1 MTLGAC
7 LRLNR
12 SRIRDRFGRAFAGS
26 REDILSA
33 PFHPDVRGEI
43 ADCPMDSLTLGC
55 FQEISSGAVVKFVE
69 DQTAQ
74 KLRGGYYTPLD
85 LAAFIARW
93 VRDLEPSRILEPSCG
108 DGAFLQAMADVGGFH
123 DVGVV
128 GFELDQVEAR
138 KAAGRAKELN
148 LARVDVRAEDFLA
161 WAIDNM
167 EEGGDRFDAIVGN
180 PPFVRYQFLPP
191 TFQTRAA
198 RIFEEL
204 NLKFTKHTNAW
215 VPFILASMSLLRPG
229 GRLAMVVPAEI
240 IHVTHAQSL
249 RSYLGKECRRLVI
262 IDPEEL
268 WFDGTLQGAVILMAE
283 KLSGPRQKSEG
294 LGMVPVRGREFLR
307 RSPSEVFAAPQPIN
321 GKTVA
326 GKWTRALLDVETRRL
341 FDEMEEHPDV
351 HRFEDIAR
359 VDVGIVTGAN
369 KFFLVPDET
378 VEIFGLSKYAHPMFG
393 RSEHCPGVI
402 YDERQHAANA
412 EKGSPT
418 NFLWFDDAPSSMRSG
433 PKRYIESGER
443 EMLHTRYKCRIREPW
458 FKVPSV
464 YATEVGMLKRSH
476 DTPRLILNRVGAYTT
491 DTAYR
496 IRTRDVAGNRLVGC
510 FLNPMTALSAE
521 LEGRHYGGGV
531 LELIPSE
538 IERLLIPL
546 PLQVDIDL
554 EALDASIRTRPT
566 HETLECQ
573 GKIVLGALGIPKAK
587 QDSALEGW
595 RKLRDRRHRTSTDE
609 PAETII

>member
-1 MTLGAC
+1 M
-7 LRLNR
+7 
-12 SRIRDRFGRAFAGS
+12 
-26 REDILSA
+26 
-33 PFHPDVRGEI
+33 
-43 ADCPMDSLTLGC
+43 
-55 FQEISSGAVVKFVE
+55 KFIE

-93 VRDLEPSRILEPSCG
+93 VADLEPQKVLEPSCG
-108 DGAFLQAMADVGGFH
+108 DGAFFQAMADVGGFQKAAIT
-123 DVGVV
+123 
-128 GFELDQVEAR
+128 GFELNDEEAG
-138 KAAGRAKELN
+138 KAARRSKELGLSN
-148 LARVDVRAEDFLA
+148 ANVRPEDFLG

-167 EEGGDRFDAIVGN
+167 GKGGERFDAVVGN

-191 TFQTRAA
+191 QFQARAA
-198 RIFEEL
+198 SIFEEL
-204 NLKFTKHTNAW
+204 GLKFTKHTNAW

-249 RSYLGKECRRLVI
+249 RNYLGKECRRLVI

-283 KLSGPRQKSEG
+283 KRSSSRQKAEG

-307 RSPSEVFAAPQPIN
+307 RSPGELFAEPQSIN

-326 GKWTRALLDVETRRL
+326 GKWTRALLDLETRGL
-341 FDEMEEHPDV
+341 FDELEGHSEV
-351 HRFEDIAR
+351 HRFDDIAR

-369 KFFLVPDET
+369 KFFLVPDDT
-378 VEIFGLSKYAHPMFG
+378 VEAYGLSKYAHPMFG

-402 YDERQHAANA
+402 YDEHQHAANA
-412 EKGSPT
+412 KKGSPT
-418 NFLWFDDAPSSMRSG
+418 NFLWFDDAPNQMPSRA
-433 PKRYIESGER
+433 RQYIELGER
-443 EMLHTRYKCRIREPW
+443 EKLHTRYKCRIRAPW
-458 FKVPSV
+458 YKVPSV
-464 YATEVGMLKRSH
+464 YSTEVGMLKRCH
-476 DTPRLILNRVGAYTT
+476 DTPRLILNRLGAYTT

-496 IRTRDVAGNRLVGC
+496 IRTRGVEGERLVGC
-510 FLNPMTALSAE
+510 FINPLTALSAE

-546 PLQVDIDL
+546 PKEVDLDL
-554 EALDASIRTRPT
+554 TGLDASIRTRPT
-566 HETLECQ
+566 HETLERQ
-573 GKIVLGALGIPKAK
+573 GKVVLGALGISKGK
-587 QDSALEGW
+587 QASALEGW
-595 RKLRDRRHRTSTDE
+595 RKLRDRRHRTSTD
-609 PAETII
+609 ALDA

>member
-1 MTLGAC
+1 M
-7 LRLNR
+7 
-12 SRIRDRFGRAFAGS
+12 
-26 REDILSA
+26 
-33 PFHPDVRGEI
+33 
-43 ADCPMDSLTLGC
+43 
-55 FQEISSGAVVKFVE
+55 KFVE

-85 LAAFIARW
+85 LAVFISQW
-93 VRDLEPSRILEPSCG
+93 VRDLKPQRVLEPSCG
-108 DGAFLQAMADVGGFH
+108 DGAFFQAMADAGGF
-123 DVGVV
+123 GETEIV
-128 GFELDQVEAR
+128 GFELDSVEAR
-138 KAAGRAKELN
+138 KAARRAKELGLPN
-148 LARVDVRAEDFLA
+148 VDVRAEDFLA
-161 WAIDNM
+161 WAIENM
-167 EEGGDRFDAIVGN
+167 EEGGERFDAVVGN

-198 RIFEEL
+198 RIFDEL
-204 NLKFTKHTNAW
+204 DLKFTKHTNAW
-215 VPFILASMSLLRPG
+215 VSFILASMSLLRPG

-283 KLSGPRQKSEG
+283 KRSGPRQKAEG
-294 LGMVPVRGREFLR
+294 LGMVPVRGRKFLR
-307 RSPSEVFAAPQPIN
+307 RSPAELFAAPQSIN

-326 GKWTRALLDVETRRL
+326 GKWTRALLDLETRQL
-341 FDEMEEHPDV
+341 FDELEENPDV
-351 HRFEDIAR
+351 HRFNDIAR

-369 KFFLVPDET
+369 KFFLVSDET
-378 VEIFGLSKYAHPMFG
+378 VETYGLSKYAHPMFG

-402 YDERQHAANA
+402 YDERQHVANA
-412 EKGSPT
+412 KKGSPT
-418 NFLWFDDAPSSMRSG
+418 NFLWFDDAPASMRSG
-433 PKRYIESGER
+433 PRRYIESGER
-443 EMLHTRYKCRIREPW
+443 DMLHTRYKCRIRAPW

-476 DTPRLILNRVGAYTT
+476 NTPRLILNRVGAYTT

-496 IRTRDVAGNRLVGC
+496 IRTSEVAGERLVGC

-531 LELIPSE
+531 LELTPSE

-546 PLQVDIDL
+546 PANADVDL
-554 EALDASIRTRPT
+554 EALDTSIRTRPT
-566 HETLECQ
+566 HETLERQ
-573 GKIVLGALGIPKAK
+573 GTTVLGALGISKAK
-587 QDSALEGW
+587 QATALEGW
-595 RKLRDRRHRTSTDE
+595 RKLRDRRHRTSTEERVD
-609 PAETII
+609 A